1 MRSGKDDWLIK
12 LNAKQKELVAEGWNK
27 RVSIV
32 VRVVTAVATVVW
44 GIYGVANSFPRLEL
58 FRGRSACTA
67 YAGAVVQGLL
77 VAVY

>member
-1 MRSGKDDWLIK
+1 M
-12 LNAKQKELVAEGWNK
+12 
-27 RVSIV
+27 SIV

-44 GIYGVANSFPRLEL
+44 GIYGVANPFQRLEL